1 MNDTSRLFNH
11 KLHLTLNSLQ
21 LARSKDL
28 LKILIKGNE
37 EDKLK
42 GFLKELESLLKKFQ
56 EDVDGVDRLLTDT
69 INIVCVLR
77 QKSNVSGPQFRLHSR
92 SPFIHSSK

>member
-1 MNDTSRLFNH
+1 MKDTSRLFNH

-28 LKILIKGNE
+28 LEILINGNGGA
-37 EDKLK
+37 KLK

-56 EDVDGVDRLLTDT
+56 DDVDGVDRLLTDT
-69 INIVCVLR
+69 INIVRV
-77 QKSNVSGPQFRLHSR
+77 QP
-92 SPFIHSSK
+92 